1 MTGDLHKFRDLDSTV
16 SGKVTFGDGST
27 VEIQDRGTILFQGLS
42 GSQWALH
49 EVYYIP
55 KLKSNLVS
63 LGQLTEIGCRILM
76 DDNLIEVAEKNPE
89 RMIMRVQRSLNRL
102 YKIELKC
109 VEPVC
114 LKSSVD
120 DESWLWHGRLGHV
133 NFNSMKMLVEKEMA
147 GGLPLIEHPDQLCQS
162 CLAAKQTRGSFPKMS
177 NWRADEPLE
186 LVHVDLCGPI
196 TPETAGG
203 SKYFMLLVD
212 DCTRWMTVYTLKTK
226 DQASE
231 VFAKFKAEAEN
242 SVGYKMKCVRSDRGG
257 EFLAA
262 AFKNTCEEAGIKRQ
276 LTAPYSPQQNGVVE
290 RRNRTVMEMAR
301 SLLKSMNVPGAFWG
315 EAVRHSVHLLNRL
328 PTKPMGYRTPF
339 EAWNGRKPQ
348 LGHFRVFGCKAHVRP
363 ATPHLKKLDDRSVPM
378 VYFGVEEGS
387 KAHRLYNPQT
397 KKIVVSRDVI
407 FEESVAWDWNTEFGQ
422 IQILLRK
429 KLWR

>member
-147 GGLPLIEHPDQLCQS
+147 G
-162 CLAAKQTRGSFPKMS
+162 
-177 NWRADEPLE
+177 
-186 LVHVDLCGPI
+186 
-196 TPETAGG
+196 
-203 SKYFMLLVD
+203 
-212 DCTRWMTVYTLKTK
+212 VY
-226 DQASE
+226 
-231 VFAKFKAEAEN
+231 
-242 SVGYKMKCVRSDRGG
+242 
-257 EFLAA
+257 
-262 AFKNTCEEAGIKRQ
+262 
-276 LTAPYSPQQNGVVE
+276 
-290 RRNRTVMEMAR
+290 
-301 SLLKSMNVPGAFWG
+301 
-315 EAVRHSVHLLNRL
+315 H
-328 PTKPMGYRTPF
+328 
-339 EAWNGRKPQ
+339 
-348 LGHFRVFGCKAHVRP
+348 
-363 ATPHLKKLDDRSVPM
+363 
-378 VYFGVEEGS
+378 
-387 KAHRLYNPQT
+387 
-397 KKIVVSRDVI
+397 
-407 FEESVAWDWNTEFGQ
+407 
-422 IQILLRK
+422 
-429 KLWR
+429 